1 MLFEMVES
9 AHVNVASCSETAAF
23 QFETLDVF
31 QSLSALIRMIR
42 DGGDVLETGTCLR
55 SSVCL

>member
-1 MLFEMVES
+1 MVKS
-9 AHVNVASCSETAAF
+9 AHVNVACCSETAAF